1 MEKIK
6 NIVIYPTRLCD
17 RGCLHCFGKLD
28 HPYSK
33 TTELSLDHV
42 IANLSSVEGA
52 EISISGSPGE
62 PSQYSD
68 LVRLVRH
75 LAAQRPSA
83 IHIITNMHFCKTPQA
98 AHDLIAKLKD
108 AASSTP
114 LSFQASAGDMHAG
127 IKPGE
132 YYRSESRAKVA
143 EMRKL
148 VANFHKAATDN
159 NVKHQFRVL
168 VYGRDPRIFT
178 PGGFSLHAE
187 DSPTKEYV
195 ESLGIP
201 IEKNGVYSAPL
212 IHICRTLDQ
221 WRDLLS
227 YGIRNGVDYT
237 IDTSGSVFDDRDR
250 HVGDLNKEPLG
261 AIHER
266 VNSKQKK

>member
-6 NIVIYPTRLCD
+6 HILIYPTRRCD
-17 RGCLHCFGKLD
+17 RGCLHCFGKLEQ
-28 HPYSK
+28 PFSK
-33 TTELSLDHV
+33 KTELSLDHV
-42 IANLSSVEGA
+42 IDNLSSIEGA
-52 EISISGSPGE
+52 EVSISGSPGE
-62 PSQYSD
+62 PSNYPD

-83 IHIITNMHFCKTPQA
+83 IHIVTNMDFCKTPQA
-98 AHDLIAKLKD
+98 AHDLIAKLKE
-108 AASSTP
+108 AASSIP
-114 LSFQASAGDMHAG
+114 LAFQASAGDMHAG

-132 YYRSESRAKVA
+132 YYGGESRAKVA
-143 EMRKL
+143 EMRKM

-201 IEKNGVYSAPL
+201 IEKKGVYSAPL
-212 IHICRTLDQ
+212 IHVCRTLDQ
-221 WRDLLS
+221 WRELLS
-227 YGIRNGVDYT
+227 YGIGSGVDYT
-237 IDTSGSVFDDRDR
+237 IDTSGSVYDHRDR
-250 HVGDLNKEPLG
+250 PVGDLNKEPLG
-261 AIHER
+261 VIHER
-266 VNSKQKK
+266 CAKARKE